1 MFRRL
6 EGRGLRFEIFK
17 VCTFDVVTCTYICMK
32 ILNSSK
38 AFMTQ
43 SLIHILSIII
53 RVYYYIFI
61 E

>member
-32 ILNSSK
+32 ILKSSK

-43 SLIHILSIII
+43 SVIHISIII